1 MAKLNVQLVK
11 KSPNSPDLN
20 MCNRFLLHIKH
31 SSFNGPE
38 DVDTAVRRAF
48 DRIPESELIKELEK
62 LKTHFDGVI
71 EQSGVYLFDVFLF
84 K

>member
-1 MAKLNVQLVK
+1 
-11 KSPNSPDLN
+11 
-20 MCNRFLLHIKH
+20 MCDRFLFRKIKH

-38 DVDTAVRRAF
+38 DVETAVRLAF

-71 EQSGVYLFDVFLF
+71 EQSGVYLFDV
-84 K
+84 